1 MRKLKHGN
9 SFQFSQIVLW
19 LFTCWLFIY
28 FCFYQVILIW
38 KRMSISRNIP
48 DTPST
53 TLSKVQWS
61 IFFFLW
67 ALDKEKRLMRIPSG
81 DSNLVQSVPA
91 GCRWVGNFVRSSA
104 QIEMLNS
111 LLPLL
116 PFCNVQAYFITS
128 LPWQKIFLVPLFD
141 LAWLS
146 STIVTVAKGSCS
158 LPLLKV
164 ISTLEVKAWRR
175 F

>member
-1 MRKLKHGN
+1 MFLPSYFDLKEDEHFKKHTGYPKHN
-9 SFQFSQIVLW
+9 AKQGAVKHF
-19 LFTCWLFIY
+19 
-28 FCFYQVILIW
+28 
-38 KRMSISRNIP
+38 
-48 DTPST
+48 
-53 TLSKVQWS
+53 
-61 IFFFLW
+61 FFFLW
-67 ALDKEKRLMRIPSG
+67 ALDKEKRLMRIPRG

-164 ISTLEVKAWRR
+164 ISTLEVKA
-175 F
+175 

>member
-1 MRKLKHGN
+1 MFLPSYFDLKEDEHFKKHRGYPKHN
-9 SFQFSQIVLW
+9 AKQGAV
-19 LFTCWLFIY
+19 
-28 FCFYQVILIW
+28 
-38 KRMSISRNIP
+38 KH
-48 DTPST
+48 
-53 TLSKVQWS
+53 
-61 IFFFLW
+61 FFFLW
-67 ALDKEKRLMRIPSG
+67 ALEKEKRLMRIPSG

-111 LLPLL
+111 LLHLL

-164 ISTLEVKAWRR
+164 ISTLEVKA
-175 F
+175 